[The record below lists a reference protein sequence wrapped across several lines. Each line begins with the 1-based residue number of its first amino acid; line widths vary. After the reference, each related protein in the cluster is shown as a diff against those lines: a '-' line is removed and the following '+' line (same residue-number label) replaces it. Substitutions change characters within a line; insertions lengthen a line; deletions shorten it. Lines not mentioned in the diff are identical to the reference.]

1 MRAALTCLVAAVTL
15 TLAACGFQL
24 RGAYTLPYESLY
36 IDLPDNSVL
45 GAGLKRQIRAGGGTR
60 LTELKEDAQAIFLQ
74 ITELRERQILSL
86 STSGR
91 VREVRLRF
99 RFAFRVVDP
108 KGRDL
113 VPTTGIELT
122 RDLTYDDSAILAKD
136 QEEQLLWRDME
147 SDLVQ
152 QVLRRLSTIKPL
164 KPEDAQ

>member
-1 MRAALTCLVAAVTL
+1 MRAVVICLALLL
-15 TLAACGFQL
+15 SACGFHL

-45 GAGLKRQIRAGGGTR
+45 GAGLKRQIRASGGTR
-60 LTELKEDAQAIFLQ
+60 MPELKEEAQAIFLQ

-113 VPTTGIELT
+113 VPTTGIELS

>member
-1 MRAALTCLVAAVTL
+1 MRAVVICLALLL
-15 TLAACGFQL
+15 SACGFHL

-45 GAGLKRQIRAGGGTR
+45 GAGLKRQIRASGGTR
-60 LTELKEDAQAIFLQ
+60 MPELKEGAQAIFLQ

-113 VPTTGIELT
+113 VPTTGIELS

>member
-1 MRAALTCLVAAVTL
+1 MRAVVICLALLL
-15 TLAACGFQL
+15 SACGFHL

-45 GAGLKRQIRAGGGTR
+45 GAGLKRQIRASGGTR
-60 LTELKEDAQAIFLQ
+60 MPELKEEAQAIFLQ

-86 STSGR
+86 SGR

-113 VPTTGIELT
+113 VPTTGIELS

>member
-1 MRAALTCLVAAVTL
+1 MRAVVICLALLL
-15 TLAACGFQL
+15 SACGFHL

-45 GAGLKRQIRAGGGTR
+45 GAGLKRQIRASGGTR
-60 LTELKEDAQAIFLQ
+60 MAELKEEAQAIFLQ

-113 VPTTGIELT
+113 VPTTGIELS